1 MKEGAKTV
9 QKISRK
15 IATFPIIIYQYIIS
29 PIFPS
34 SCRFTP
40 TCSHYSKEA
49 IIKHGVFKGIK
60 LSIKRISRC
69 HPWGDSGFDPVP

>member
-1 MKEGAKTV
+1 MKEGTKTV
-9 QKISRK
+9 QKVIRK